1 MCIRDRVNDD
11 EDSSNP
17 EFVDSYAE
25 TYFEDNFL
33 QKDVSL
39 VFFDDSLA
47 EKVTQLRVTPD
58 EDGLSYY
65 QAEALED
72 VVSSEYLMYGAGQ
85 EGDLAANTSSMEYS
99 ALYTNCLLYQSRC
112 V

>member
-1 MCIRDRVNDD
+1 M
-11 EDSSNP
+11 
-17 EFVDSYAE
+17 DSYAE

-99 ALYTNCLLYQSRC
+99 ALYTKEYGGGLHYKENVVTSIYDDLADY
-112 V
+112 